1 MHDVLEPR
9 VFLDAHMQGNELWVT
24 GTPED
29 DQIRFTRDGGE
40 IVVSLNATISRFAA
54 SGVWKIISGGYGGN
68 DRLDAAAMSVRV
80 EIFGGEGDDTLI
92 AGSGDD
98 YACASYGND
107 VVRGG
112 GGDDLLCGRVGD
124 DNVAGGSGNDTVTGD
139 EGLDVVSGGN
149 GNDLVF
155 GGSQYKDPV
164 EGSPDTVSGGAGY
177 DTVVENSE
185 VDLMSEVEKVLPG
198 AAARYPFELDARY
211 IGVRA
216 VTKGGVKSLWITVR
230 VPAGAYAVKYDKV
243 RVERGQVTIRALG
256 FEDAR
261 HADPKV
267 PLTRTDRVE
276 LGKIKPGKYR
286 LRLVSR
292 GDLEILDQTIRVG

>member
-1 MHDVLEPR
+1 MHEVLEPR
-9 VFLDAHMQGNELWVT
+9 LCLSSYMRGNELMALGTLGDDRILFIKDGSDIVVTINGEVSRFRAASVARIVT
-24 GTPED
+24 G
-29 DQIRFTRDGGE
+29 GGD
-40 IVVSLNATISRFAA
+40 
-54 SGVWKIISGGYGGN
+54 GN
-68 DRLDAAAMSVRV
+68 DRIDARAMTLPAQ
-80 EIFGGEGDDTLI
+80 IFGGNGDDTLVG
-92 AGSGDD
+92 GSGDD

-107 VVRGG
+107 VIRGG

-124 DNVAGGSGNDTVTGD
+124 DDVAGGSGNDTVTGD

-177 DTVVENSE
+177 DTVVRNSE
-185 VDLMSEVEKVLPG
+185 ADVMSEFEKVLSG
-198 AAARYPFELDARY
+198 TAARYPFELDAEY

-216 VTKGGVKSLWITVR
+216 VTKGSVTSLKLSVN
-230 VPAGAYAVKYDKV
+230 VGSGAYTIKYDKV
-243 RVERGQVTIRALG
+243 RIERGRITIRALG

-261 HADPKV
+261 YTEPKV

-292 GDLEILDQTIRVG
+292 GDLEILDRTIRIG